1 VGLPG
6 DRERQAVLADLW
18 QRLEEDGGGLSVARR
33 GVAELLAEG
42 LLAFVDGPIA
52 FTERGRAQAAAVVRR
67 VRLAEVL
74 LARTLDRQPAEE
86 CGRLDPVAAGFED
99 QVCAFLDHPTL
110 CPHGRPIAPGPC
122 CDPEE
127 AAATSHAIEVDA

>member
-18 QRLEEDGGGLSVARR
+18 QRLEEDGEGVSVARR

-42 LLAFVDGPIA
+42 LLAFVDGAIA

-74 LARTLDRQPAEE
+74 LARTLDRGPTEE

-99 QVCAFLDHPTL
+99 QVCAFLDHPNR

-122 CDPEE
+122 CVPET
-127 AAATSHAIEVDA
+127 AAASFSAVEVEA